1 MLERQFRYP
10 VDAAMIEIPA
20 GKLDPNED
28 PLVCAQR
35 ELKEETGYTATE
47 WSYLGRI
54 HPVISYSTEIIEIY
68 MAKNLV
74 QGTAKLDAGEF
85 LDVFAAT
92 LSEMHEWI
100 ATGQITDVKTIIAVY
115 HLSRLSQ
122 FRDV

>member
-1 MLERQFRYP
+1 
-10 VDAAMIEIPA
+10 
-20 GKLDPNED
+20 
-28 PLVCAQR
+28 
-35 ELKEETGYTATE
+35 
-47 WSYLGRI
+47 
-54 HPVISYSTEIIEIY
+54 

-74 QGTAKLDAGEF
+74 QGTAQRDAGEF

-115 HLSRLSQ
+115 HLSRLPQ